1 MGKQAYRS
9 MDPSAGS
16 GCSAV
21 RDDPVDEPPFALLN
35 LVMSAQPD
43 DKENLVAAL
52 LCYDINQ
59 SWLTRSGLNRVVENS
74 IKLIPVKMKK
84 GRRLPV
90 IFI

>member
-1 MGKQAYRS
+1 MHRWRTGEGFIVKS
-9 MDPSAGS
+9 VGDS
-16 GCSAV
+16 
-21 RDDPVDEPPFALLN
+21 D
-35 LVMSAQPD
+35 
-43 DKENLVAAL
+43 LVAAL

-84 GRRLPV
+84 GRCLPV

>member
-52 LCYDINQ
+52 LCYE
-59 SWLTRSGLNRVVENS
+59 VVN
-74 IKLIPVKMKK
+74 
-84 GRRLPV
+84 GCTFH
-90 IFI
+90 FIY

>member
-1 MGKQAYRS
+1 MVRQAHHARCNILS
-9 MDPSAGS
+9 LPKD
-16 GCSAV
+16 
-21 RDDPVDEPPFALLN
+21 
-35 LVMSAQPD
+35 QPN
-43 DKENLVAAL
+43 DKGNLVAAL